1 VSMSATLTAARLK
14 ELLDYDP
21 ETGVFHWPS
30 SAQHCRAGMVAGSK
44 NNKGY
49 IQIGVERRN
58 HAGHR
63 LAWLYVHGKWPTGG
77 LDHVNCDPT
86 DNRIANLRVATDSQ
100 NQANKRAR
108 PGRLKGVTYLGEL
121 GKWQAAIFK
130 SYYLGV
136 FDTEEEANRVYGNA
150 ARILYD
156 EFARSS

>member
-1 VSMSATLTAARLK
+1 MSATLTAARLK

-21 ETGVFHWPS
+21 ETGVFRWPL
-30 SAQHCRAGMVAGSK
+30 SAQHCRAGMVAGYK
-44 NNKGY
+44 DNKGY
-49 IQIGVERRN
+49 IRIGVEQQQ

-63 LAWLYVHGKWPTGG
+63 LAWLYVHGEWPMGD
-77 LDHVNCDPT
+77 LDHANRDQT

-100 NQANKRAR
+100 NQANRGAG
-108 PGRLKGVTYLGEL
+108 PGRLKGVTYLAAI
-121 GKWQAAIFK
+121 GKWQATIFK

-136 FDTEEEANRVYGNA
+136 FNTEEEANRVYGNA